1 MLTLDLILFTEPYWV
16 QRVTDENGILMNRYF
31 VEHPEMILG
40 EVVEGN
46 NMCGRTDDT
55 MCVPFN
61 DGRTL
66 SELLSSAVK
75 NINFEYSASAE
86 KQIPVSEQLTA
97 EPLKLR

>member
-1 MLTLDLILFTEPYWV
+1 
-16 QRVTDENGILMNRYF
+16 
-31 VEHPEMILG
+31 MILG

-46 NMCGRTDDT
+46 KMFGRTDDT

-86 KQIPVSEQLTA
+86 KLIPVSEHLTA
-97 EPLKLR
+97 EPLKLRLQSFYRRTAKYIFTALIRAVK